1 VTTWRA
7 PDLDEASAEALAIV
21 NLYSTGREADS
32 ALAAQLLD
40 EYTGTPDDTARI
52 IGGLVSVS
60 AALLILHEY
69 ETATAPAASLRAVGQ
84 LIASSMVRM

>member
-1 VTTWRA
+1 VTTWRT

-21 NLYSTGREADS
+21 NLYSTGKERDCT
-32 ALAAQLLD
+32 LAGQLLD
-40 EYTGTPDDTARI
+40 EATSSPDGTARI
-52 IGGLVSVS
+52 IGGLVSVA

-69 ETATAPAASLRAVGQ
+69 ETATSPSDSLQAVGK

>member
-1 VTTWRA
+1 VTTWRT

-21 NLYSTGREADS
+21 NLYSTGKEADS
-32 ALAAQLLD
+32 VLAGQLLD
-40 EYTGTPDDTARI
+40 EATGTPDDTARI
-52 IGGLVSVS
+52 IGGLISVS

-69 ETATAPAASLRAVGQ
+69 ETATPPPESLRAIGQ